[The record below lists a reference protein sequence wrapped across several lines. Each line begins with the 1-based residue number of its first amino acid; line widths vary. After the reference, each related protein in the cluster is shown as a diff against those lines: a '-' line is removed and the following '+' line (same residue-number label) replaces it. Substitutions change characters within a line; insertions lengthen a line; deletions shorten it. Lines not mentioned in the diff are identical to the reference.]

1 MIFGINTSQSKRVNQ
16 SESIKASQSKQGIMF
31 SINTCINDV
40 LYVTLLFVIIVCLS
54 QMIMISYP
62 NDIIIFII
70 TVLCL
75 IYTILYTVFIF
86 AGDEN
91 VGNYIK

>member
-1 MIFGINTSQSKRVNQ
+1 MASYPNALFDMCGMMSGFAGISFWTFIGATILGKAFIKSGSQ
-16 SESIKASQSKQGIMF
+16 
-31 SINTCINDV
+31 
-40 LYVTLLFVIIVCLS
+40 LLFVIIVCLS

-86 AGDEN
+86 TGDEN

>member
-1 MIFGINTSQSKRVNQ
+1 MIFWNKYESNKTSQ
-16 SESIKASQSKQGIMF
+16 SIKASQYKSIQGIMF

-75 IYTILYTVFIF
+75 IYTILYTMFIF
-86 AGDEN
+86 TGDEN
-91 VGNYIK
+91 LGNYIK